1 MNLEKKEQ
9 TCCLTNKDEFPLFK
23 KDINIFTHIFWVD
36 TESGDRDGYRCGFV
50 LRWVRKAKAC
60 LR

>member
-1 MNLEKKEQ
+1 MNFEKKEQ

-36 TESGDRDGYRCGFV
+36 TESGDRGGYRWVRVALG
-50 LRWVRKAKAC
+50 VRKAKAC